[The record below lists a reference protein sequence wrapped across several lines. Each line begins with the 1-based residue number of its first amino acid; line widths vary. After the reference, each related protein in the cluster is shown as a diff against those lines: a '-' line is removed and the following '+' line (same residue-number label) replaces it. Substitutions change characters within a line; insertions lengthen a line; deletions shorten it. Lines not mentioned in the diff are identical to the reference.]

1 MPSEAAK
8 TEQKKAPVASAAEE
22 KPTDKKDPTND
33 DANKDQEL
41 SDEDQQLQEE
51 LEMLV
56 QRLQEVDKTLY
67 LPALEMMAKLIRAST
82 TSMTSVPK
90 PLKFM
95 RPHYETM
102 KNVYKQMPTQDTRQV
117 CADVISV
124 LAMTMGSGKDCLAYR
139 FLCDRN
145 QKIGEW
151 GHEYVRHLSGEIAAH
166 YLETSGEFQTQL
178 IELVKQII
186 PYNMEHNAEAD
197 ACDLLIE
204 IDHLHL
210 LQDYVDE
217 SAYPRVCLY
226 LQSCYPYVPEPDNTI
241 ILETALNLSRKF
253 NQYTQAMRLAL
264 MLNDMDKIGEIFKEQ
279 KDPAVQKQLAF
290 MLARQQVCLELDES
304 VPDYDDLME
313 IMSNANLN
321 KHFLNLARELDIME
335 PKTPEDI
342 YKSHLD
348 NSRARFAS
356 IQVRFSCILTIMF

>member
-1 MPSEAAK
+1 MPTEAAK
-8 TEQKKAPVASAAEE
+8 KVAPSTAAAEE
-22 KPTDKKDPTND
+22 SQKDKKPAAGDDKKDE
-33 DANKDQEL
+33 KQEQEL

-51 LEMLV
+51 LNMLV
-56 QRLQEVDKTLY
+56 QRLQESDKKLY
-67 LPALEMMAKLIRAST
+67 LPSLDAMAKLIRAST

-102 KNVYKQMPTQDTRQV
+102 KTLYKQMPDNATRQL
-117 CADVISV
+117 CADIISV
-124 LAMTMGSGKDCLAYR
+124 LSMTMGNGKDCLAYR
-139 FLCDRN
+139 FLCDRS
-145 QKIGEW
+145 QRIGDW

-166 YLETSGEFQTQL
+166 YLETSGEFQNQL

-241 ILETALNLSRKF
+241 ILETALQLSRKF
-253 NQYTQAMRLAL
+253 NQHAQAMRLAL
-264 MLNDMDKIGEIFKEQ
+264 MLNDMDKIQEIFKEP
-279 KDPAVQKQLAF
+279 KESALQKQLAF

-304 VPDYDDLME
+304 VQDYDDLME

-348 NSRARFAS
+348 NARTRFAS
-356 IQVRFSCILTIMF
+356 IQVGFF

>member
-8 TEQKKAPVASAAEE
+8 AEK
-22 KPTDKKDPTND
+22 KPTATSEKKDENPKTAAADKKDPS
-33 DANKDQEL
+33 KDEKEQEL

-51 LEMLV
+51 LDMLV
-56 QRLQEVDKTLY
+56 QRLQEPDAKLY
-67 LPALEMMAKLIRAST
+67 MPALEMMAKLIRAST

-102 KNVYKQMPTQDTRQV
+102 KTLYKQMPDEKTRYL
-117 CADVISV
+117 CADIISV
-124 LAMTMGSGKDCLAYR
+124 LSMTMGSGKDCLAYR
-139 FLCDRN
+139 FLCDRS

-166 YLETSGEFQTQL
+166 YLDTSGEFRAQL

-241 ILETALNLSRKF
+241 ILETALQLSRKF

-264 MLNDMDKIGEIFKEQ
+264 MLNDMDKITEIFKET
-279 KDPAVQKQLAF
+279 KDAAVQKQLAF

-304 VPDYDDLME
+304 FPDYDDLME

-348 NSRARFAS
+348 NARTRFAS
-356 IQVRFSCILTIMF
+356 IQVWFSLI